1 MNAPVFGRIK
11 HTQTMYKKN
20 NNWYMAASPCF
31 HHSQTSCLY
40 HSQIM
45 SQNVT
50 TNLNKIFYN
59 ITHENIQYEYMIDD
73 LCKHD
78 FDISHM

>member
-11 HTQTMYKKN
+11 HKQTMYKKN
-20 NNWYMAASPCF
+20 NNWYMASPCF

-50 TNLNKIFYN
+50 TN
-59 ITHENIQYEYMIDD
+59 
-73 LCKHD
+73 
-78 FDISHM
+78 